1 MAVEARYFLGGQGFS
16 ARFADFVP
24 RKMKY
29 VAIIAACP
37 SVDRHWN
44 WRTLKRQAAV
54 KRAQARENRS
64 AFRVPRQRHRFR
76 FNDKLS
82 RSNEE
87 ANSLS
92 KEDVIEIEGIVR
104 EAMPNAIFKVEML
117 SEDKNTG
124 KLTPSGHILLAYIS
138 GKLRT
143 NFIRILPG
151 DKVTVEMSPYDLSKG
166 ASPGAPNKHQ
176 GINQKEVQHH
186 EGQAFRETH
195 LRKVQGHP
203 PQRPR
208 DGHLP
213 EPQA

>member
-1 MAVEARYFLGGQGFS
+1 MVSRPVICAIPTSFGEKVSSYRVRRPKHGTEKDRFCIRGNFYRKYGKKHLQNGCKRCIIYKFS
-16 ARFADFVP
+16 AHFADFVP
-24 RKMKY
+24 QEKKY
-29 VAIIAACP
+29 VAVIAACP
-37 SVDRHWN
+37 SIHG
-44 WRTLKRQAAV
+44 
-54 KRAQARENRS
+54 
-64 AFRVPRQRHRFR
+64 
-76 FNDKLS
+76 KLS

-124 KLTPSGHILLAYIS
+124 KLTPSGHILLAHIS

-166 ASPGAPNKHQ
+166 RITWRSK
-176 GINQKEVQHH
+176 
-186 EGQAFRETH
+186 
-195 LRKVQGHP
+195 
-203 PQRPR
+203 
-208 DGHLP
+208 
-213 EPQA
+213 

>member
-1 MAVEARYFLGGQGFS
+1 MWRSSPPVRLRAGTEREEHEAASCCKIGR
-16 ARFADFVP
+16 
-24 RKMKY
+24 
-29 VAIIAACP
+29 
-37 SVDRHWN
+37 RH
-44 WRTLKRQAAV
+44 
-54 KRAQARENRS
+54 EGCG
-64 AFRVPRQRHRFR
+64 AFRALERRRWPR

-124 KLTPSGHILLAYIS
+124 KLTPSGHILLAHIS

-166 ASPGAPNKHQ
+166 RITWRSK
-176 GINQKEVQHH
+176 
-186 EGQAFRETH
+186 
-195 LRKVQGHP
+195 
-203 PQRPR
+203 
-208 DGHLP
+208 
-213 EPQA
+213 

>member
-1 MAVEARYFLGGQGFS
+1 MAVTARCFLGGQGSS
-16 ARFADFVP
+16 AHFADFVP
-24 RKMKY
+24 QEKKY
-29 VAIIAACP
+29 VAFIAACP
-37 SVDRHWN
+37 SQH
-44 WRTLKRQAAV
+44 
-54 KRAQARENRS
+54 
-64 AFRVPRQRHRFR
+64 
-76 FNDKLS
+76 DKLS

-87 ANSLS
+87 AISLS

-124 KLTPSGHILLAYIS
+124 KLTPSGHILLAHIS

-176 GINQKEVQHH
+176 GINQRRFNIMKVKPSVKPICEKCKVI
-186 EGQAFRETH
+186 R
-195 LRKVQGHP
+195 RKGRVMVICQNPKHKQRQG
-203 PQRPR
+203 
-208 DGHLP
+208 
-213 EPQA
+213 

>member
-1 MAVEARYFLGGQGFS
+1 M
-16 ARFADFVP
+16 
-24 RKMKY
+24 
-29 VAIIAACP
+29 
-37 SVDRHWN
+37 
-44 WRTLKRQAAV
+44 
-54 KRAQARENRS
+54 
-64 AFRVPRQRHRFR
+64 
-76 FNDKLS
+76 
-82 RSNEE
+82 
-87 ANSLS
+87 S

-124 KLTPSGHILLAYIS
+124 KLTPSGHILLAHIS

-143 NFIRILPG
+143 NFIRA
-151 DKVTVEMSPYDLSKG
+151 

>member
-1 MAVEARYFLGGQGFS
+1 MAVTARCFLGGQGFS
-16 ARFADFVP
+16 AHFADFVP
-24 RKMKY
+24 REKKY
-29 VAIIAACP
+29 VAFIAACP
-37 SVDRHWN
+37 SQH
-44 WRTLKRQAAV
+44 
-54 KRAQARENRS
+54 
-64 AFRVPRQRHRFR
+64 
-76 FNDKLS
+76 DKLS

-124 KLTPSGHILLAYIS
+124 KLTPSGHILLAHIS

-166 ASPGAPNKHQ
+166 RITWRSK
-176 GINQKEVQHH
+176 
-186 EGQAFRETH
+186 
-195 LRKVQGHP
+195 
-203 PQRPR
+203 
-208 DGHLP
+208 
-213 EPQA
+213 

>member
-1 MAVEARYFLGGQGFS
+1 MAVEARCFLDGQGFS

-24 RKMKY
+24 QKMKY

-37 SVDRHWN
+37 SVDRHPRQ
-44 WRTLKRQAAV
+44 RTLKRQAAA

-64 AFRVPRQRHRFR
+64 AFRVWRQGHRPR

-124 KLTPSGHILLAYIS
+124 KLTPSGHILLAHIS

-166 ASPGAPNKHQ
+166 RITWRSK
-176 GINQKEVQHH
+176 
-186 EGQAFRETH
+186 
-195 LRKVQGHP
+195 
-203 PQRPR
+203 
-208 DGHLP
+208 
-213 EPQA
+213 

>member
-1 MAVEARYFLGGQGFS
+1 MAVTARCFLGGQGFS
-16 ARFADFVP
+16 AHFVDFVP
-24 RKMKY
+24 QEKKY
-29 VAIIAACP
+29 VAVIAACP
-37 SVDRHWN
+37 SIHG
-44 WRTLKRQAAV
+44 
-54 KRAQARENRS
+54 
-64 AFRVPRQRHRFR
+64 
-76 FNDKLS
+76 KLS

-124 KLTPSGHILLAYIS
+124 KLTPSGHILLAHIS

-166 ASPGAPNKHQ
+166 R
-176 GINQKEVQHH
+176 I
-186 EGQAFRETH
+186 TW
-195 LRKVQGHP
+195 
-203 PQRPR
+203 RPK
-208 DGHLP
+208 
-213 EPQA
+213 

>member
-1 MAVEARYFLGGQGFS
+1 MWRSSPPVRLRTDVKAPEKRSGKLHKNGRRHGRMQCFLFLGAG
-16 ARFADFVP
+16 APVLN
-24 RKMKY
+24 Y
-29 VAIIAACP
+29 
-37 SVDRHWN
+37 
-44 WRTLKRQAAV
+44 
-54 KRAQARENRS
+54 
-64 AFRVPRQRHRFR
+64 
-76 FNDKLS
+76 DKLS

-124 KLTPSGHILLAYIS
+124 KLTPSGHILLAHIS

-166 ASPGAPNKHQ
+166 RITWRSK
-176 GINQKEVQHH
+176 
-186 EGQAFRETH
+186 
-195 LRKVQGHP
+195 
-203 PQRPR
+203 
-208 DGHLP
+208 
-213 EPQA
+213 

>member
-1 MAVEARYFLGGQGFS
+1 MAVTARCFLGGQGFS
-16 ARFADFVP
+16 AHFADFVP
-24 RKMKY
+24 QEKKY
-29 VAIIAACP
+29 VAFIAACP
-37 SVDRHWN
+37 SQH
-44 WRTLKRQAAV
+44 
-54 KRAQARENRS
+54 
-64 AFRVPRQRHRFR
+64 
-76 FNDKLS
+76 DKLS

-124 KLTPSGHILLAYIS
+124 KLTPSGHILLAHIS

-166 ASPGAPNKHQ
+166 RITGAPNKHQ

>member
-1 MAVEARYFLGGQGFS
+1 MAVTARCFLGGQGSS
-16 ARFADFVP
+16 AHFADFVP
-24 RKMKY
+24 QEKKY
-29 VAIIAACP
+29 VAFIAACP
-37 SVDRHWN
+37 SQH
-44 WRTLKRQAAV
+44 
-54 KRAQARENRS
+54 
-64 AFRVPRQRHRFR
+64 
-76 FNDKLS
+76 DKLS

-87 ANSLS
+87 AISLS

-124 KLTPSGHILLAYIS
+124 KLTPSGHILLAHIS

>member
-1 MAVEARYFLGGQGFS
+1 MAVEARYLLDGQARS

-24 RKMKY
+24 QEKKY
-29 VAIIAACP
+29 VAVIAACP
-37 SVDRHWN
+37 SIHG
-44 WRTLKRQAAV
+44 
-54 KRAQARENRS
+54 
-64 AFRVPRQRHRFR
+64 
-76 FNDKLS
+76 KLS

-87 ANSLS
+87 AISLS

-124 KLTPSGHILLAYIS
+124 KLTPSGHILLAHIS

-166 ASPGAPNKHQ
+166 RITWRSK
-176 GINQKEVQHH
+176 
-186 EGQAFRETH
+186 
-195 LRKVQGHP
+195 
-203 PQRPR
+203 
-208 DGHLP
+208 
-213 EPQA
+213 

>member
-1 MAVEARYFLGGQGFS
+1 MAVTARCFLGGQGSS
-16 ARFADFVP
+16 AHFADFVP
-24 RKMKY
+24 QEKKY
-29 VAIIAACP
+29 VAFIAACP
-37 SVDRHWN
+37 SQH
-44 WRTLKRQAAV
+44 
-54 KRAQARENRS
+54 
-64 AFRVPRQRHRFR
+64 
-76 FNDKLS
+76 DKLS

-87 ANSLS
+87 AISLS

-124 KLTPSGHILLAYIS
+124 KLTPSGHILLAHIS

-166 ASPGAPNKHQ
+166 RITGAPNKHQ

>member
-1 MAVEARYFLGGQGFS
+1 MAVTARCFLGGQGFS
-16 ARFADFVP
+16 AHFADFVP
-24 RKMKY
+24 QEKKY
-29 VAIIAACP
+29 VAVIAACP
-37 SVDRHWN
+37 SIHG
-44 WRTLKRQAAV
+44 
-54 KRAQARENRS
+54 
-64 AFRVPRQRHRFR
+64 
-76 FNDKLS
+76 KLS

-124 KLTPSGHILLAYIS
+124 KLTPSGHILLAHIS